1 MGGLVFGVL
10 FAAVALWVFVNIGW
24 TVWTTLPRKWVPSA
38 DVFAD
43 SAPGVIPS
51 DPEQA
56 PRRAATRSDVAAPV
70 AVRFEPPQGL
80 RPEHLGLIERAAVG
94 KRDLPAAI
102 VDLAVAGVVR
112 LTREEPDRSSA
123 LARFVRPRSRWR
135 VTVTDGPGV
144 PASAEPAARAELLAA
159 FTAAAREA
167 DGRPLYLDDM
177 AGEFRTRVPRAR
189 AELVGEPV
197 VREWYPR
204 FRRGGPFAGARRRSA
219 LGSALA
225 AQSAGFR
232 LYLATAEANQLRHE
246 EGAGVFSRYL
256 PWAVAY
262 GLTERWVGLFKEAVR
277 GLDDPA
283 IALAWS
289 HDLAWTGLHVD
300 LAATDLAGAAD
311 GAFASLGDALEG
323 FTDAVSDIADQVGE
337 LADSLGSDVGGGDG
351 GGDGGGGGD

>member
-1 MGGLVFGVL
+1 MDGDTVFGVL
-10 FAAVALWVFVNIGW
+10 FAAVALWVFVSIGW

-43 SAPGVIPS
+43 SAPGVIPPE
-51 DPEQA
+51 PEQA
-56 PRRAATRSDVAAPV
+56 SRRAATRSDVAAPV

-102 VDLAVAGVVR
+102 VEFAVAGVVR

-123 LARFVRPRSRWR
+123 LTRFVRPRTRWR
-135 VTVTDGPGV
+135 VHLTATDGPGV
-144 PASAEPAARAELLAA
+144 PAAAEPPARAELLAA
-159 FTAAAREA
+159 FTAAARAA
-167 DGRPLYLDDM
+167 DGRRLYLDDM
-177 AGEFRTRVPRAR
+177 AGEFRARVPRAR
-189 AELVGEPV
+189 AELAGEPV

-204 FRRGGPFAGARRRSA
+204 FRPGGPFAGARRRSA

-256 PWAVAY
+256 PWAAAY
-262 GLTERWVGLFKEAVR
+262 GLTERWVGVFKEAAR

-283 IALAWS
+283 LALAWS
-289 HDLAWTGLHVD
+289 HDLAWTGLNVD
-300 LAATDLAGAAD
+300 LAARTWRAPSTARSRRWATRSR
-311 GAFASLGDALEG
+311 ASA
-323 FTDAVSDIADQVGE
+323 TR
-337 LADSLGSDVGGGDG
+337 
-351 GGDGGGGGD
+351 